1 MLVSLSQCCIISV
14 NRFAPRLFFF
24 PGVLSCMNSYDLTR
38 LISVLTRRARYK
50 HTMISPVRALLERL
64 ISEASNVVVSRIT
77 GEAT

>member
-1 MLVSLSQCCIISV
+1 
-14 NRFAPRLFFF
+14 
-24 PGVLSCMNSYDLTR
+24 MNSYDLTR

-64 ISEASNVVVSRIT
+64 ISEATNVVVSRIT